1 MDSYLIERPIREI
14 ILCFRIIEIVRK
26 RQRQMPLGRGVLPVT
41 VQCFLDEY
49 RAEQTLRRD
58 MSTLARIGLL
68 ERIGGEGSRRGY
80 RVAA

>member
-1 MDSYLIERPIREI
+1 MEGLYNRPIREI
-14 ILCFRIIEIVRK
+14 VHSLQIIEIVRL
-26 RQRQMPLGRGVLPVT
+26 RQRNMPPGRGVLPVT
-41 VQCFLDEY
+41 VQCFLDQY

-58 MSTLARIGLL
+58 MSALARVGLL